1 MHLASIRGK
10 LPIECATE
18 DMLTSNVL
26 GLVSYWTGA
35 SEFWRTLLRRCGS
48 SAADWSW
55 SPSPAFE
62 FWPRMSDGGEP
73 DLVLRWPRRVLIVEV
88 KRHAPLAVDPTTG
101 RSQVARYFESIRR
114 SDDEVDELAA
124 LLLTGESYFSSDRS
138 SELLHIQA
146 ELGPHGASAAWTSW
160 FEVRRVLSSMAQE
173 HRVARDLAGYLVW
186 EGFSWEGIAQLSD
199 VVSLHALPSWTPA
212 SSDAQLR
219 VGLLH
224 GVAPLDLA
232 MWENE

>member
-1 MHLASIRGK
+1 
-10 LPIECATE
+10 
-18 DMLTSNVL
+18 
-26 GLVSYWTGA
+26 
-35 SEFWRTLLRRCGS
+35 
-48 SAADWSW
+48 
-55 SPSPAFE
+55 
-62 FWPRMSDGGEP
+62 
-73 DLVLRWPRRVLIVEV
+73 VLIVEV